1 VSERTTPVRVWDAP
15 TRLFHWGIVV
25 LLCTSW
31 LTESRGWMELHFLS
45 GYSIIALLLFRL
57 VWGFVG
63 SDTARFSAFLKGP
76 LETLRYLM
84 HFHRRTPDR
93 AVGHNAAGGWM
104 VLLMLALLVVQV
116 STGLFAND
124 DGDTEGPLFDY
135 AGKEWSDWLSH
146 IHAVNF
152 TLIKIAVAAHIVAIF
167 VYAVVK
173 RHDLFWP
180 MITGTKQ
187 LPHGL
192 AQPEMAHP
200 VRALIVFAIVVGA
213 VAFAVSRF

>member
-1 VSERTTPVRVWDAP
+1 
-15 TRLFHWGIVV
+15 
-25 LLCTSW
+25 
-31 LTESRGWMELHFLS
+31 
-45 GYSIIALLLFRL
+45 
-57 VWGFVG
+57 
-63 SDTARFSAFLKGP
+63 
-76 LETLRYLM
+76 
-84 HFHRRTPDR
+84 
-93 AVGHNAAGGWM
+93 M

-116 STGLFAND
+116 STGLLAND
-124 DGDTEGPLFDY
+124 DGDTEGPLFNY

-173 RHDLFWP
+173 RHDLLWP
-180 MITGTKQ
+180 MITGTKK